1 VGVSVDTASLIWVL
15 PAAGGEDPTPGL
27 SVAGQIEEF
36 ERMIDFG
43 AIGVTLNPVDP
54 LRQILFLPTWIVAG
68 TVAELTPAPIS
79 LTSSITGDTASA
91 SAVPSALLF
100 TPGDGNAS
108 IRCPASNGRIGVPW
122 KFGDDRR
129 LNEDPTSVPGA
140 CRYRY
145 EKLPKGNATFAAQI
159 AMEYEITYVGLTG
172 AAGPVVDRFV
182 GSPTPVTIDVIE
194 QVAVNTPSSGTSS
207 SDN

>member
-68 TVAELTPAPIS
+68 TVADLTPAPIS
-79 LTSSITGDTASA
+79 VTSSITGDTATA
-91 SAVPSALLF
+91 SAVPTALLF

-129 LNEDPTSVPGA
+129 LNSDPTSVPGA

-145 EKLPKGNATFAAQI
+145 EKLPKGNARFAAQI

-194 QVAVNTPSSGTSS
+194 QVAVNTPNSGTSS